1 MEGPHILVVTAGLG
15 EPSATALLGD
25 NLAEATRQALETA
38 GLDAQ
43 FTTISLRSI
52 AKEITN
58 HYLTGFPMGKL
69 AEALDAVRSADAIIA
84 VTPVFKASYSG
95 LFKSFW
101 DLVED
106 GSLAD
111 KPVLIAATGGTARHS
126 LVLDMAMRPLFSYL
140 KATVAPSGVLPQ
152 LMILVQTGKC
162 LSVTPRQPESL
173 PSWCSGQPAIRVP
186 FVWMPP
192 LSRMPR
198 IVELAPRRKTLAL
211 SLGFWIRSEAATRRR
226 PSIRRPA

>member
-38 GLDAQ
+38 GLEAR

-95 LFKSFW
+95 FSRASGIWLRM
-101 DLVED
+101 
-106 GSLAD
+106 
-111 KPVLIAATGGTARHS
+111 VLWLI
-126 LVLDMAMRPLFSYL
+126 
-140 KATVAPSGVLPQ
+140 
-152 LMILVQTGKC
+152 
-162 LSVTPRQPESL
+162 
-173 PSWCSGQPAIRVP
+173 
-186 FVWMPP
+186 
-192 LSRMPR
+192 SRC
-198 IVELAPRRKTLAL
+198 
-211 SLGFWIRSEAATRRR
+211 
-226 PSIRRPA
+226 